1 MTEVSDQ
8 PLPAAVA
15 TALANP
21 REGRRTTTRAAGIDW
36 SALEWGPSSAPAV
49 LLIHGVTSA
58 ATTWWRIGPA
68 IAAAGYSVIAVD
80 LPGHGMTRPWIG
92 HHRFRDNAQDVAA
105 LIGARTLP
113 VADLAIVG
121 HSWGA
126 MTVAALP
133 LAGVVPRV
141 LVLVDPPALRT
152 PWTREMLDDP
162 VERKY
167 DDLAD
172 AESAI
177 RGANPQWTDG
187 DIRAKAEGLTQFDEV
202 AVRAVL
208 LDNGVWDGGIADLTA
223 ARDALRSTWVIRGD
237 PDGGSLTPD
246 DALPSFADLVGADHI
261 VTIAGAPHSPHRMFA
276 EAFTAALLRAIEGGA
291 R

>member
-1 MTEVSDQ
+1 
-8 PLPAAVA
+8 
-15 TALANP
+15 
-21 REGRRTTTRAAGIDW
+21 
-36 SALEWGPSSAPAV
+36 
-49 LLIHGVTSA
+49 
-58 ATTWWRIGPA
+58 
-68 IAAAGYSVIAVD
+68 
-80 LPGHGMTRPWIG
+80 
-92 HHRFRDNAQDVAA
+92 
-105 LIGARTLP
+105 
-113 VADLAIVG
+113 
-121 HSWGA
+121 
-126 MTVAALP
+126 

-167 DDLAD
+167 DDLAE